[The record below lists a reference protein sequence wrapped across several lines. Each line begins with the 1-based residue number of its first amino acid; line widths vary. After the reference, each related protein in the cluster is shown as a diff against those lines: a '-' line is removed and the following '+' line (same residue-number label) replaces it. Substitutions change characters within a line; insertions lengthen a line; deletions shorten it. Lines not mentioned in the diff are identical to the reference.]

1 MDLSIDYNQTRQLG
15 NSILEKANDFSEV
28 LNKITSENDNLKNSW
43 KGSDADKYTAS
54 GNTIILTPSFLKKLN
69 TPSVAPCEIPTHTYK
84 TINEMGEFL
93 ISAAS
98 AYQRV
103 NETNQDGIR

>member
-43 KGSDADKYTAS
+43 KGSDA
-54 GNTIILTPSFLKKLN
+54 
-69 TPSVAPCEIPTHTYK
+69 E
-84 TINEMGEFL
+84 
-93 ISAAS
+93 S

>member
-15 NSILEKANDFSEV
+15 NSILEKANDFSEI

-43 KGSDADKYTAS
+43 KGSDADKYTGAVAAEIE
-54 GNTIILTPSFLKKLN
+54 NMKVLN
-69 TPSVAPCEIPTHTYK
+69 K

>member
-43 KGSDADKYTAS
+43 KGSDADKYTGA
-54 GNTIILTPSFLKKLN
+54 
-69 TPSVAPCEIPTHTYK
+69 VA
-84 TINEMGEFL
+84 
-93 ISAAS
+93 A
-98 AYQRV
+98 
-103 NETNQDGIR
+103 